1 MNIKETFHRP
11 EYLLASRITV
21 SVLLALLGV
30 MAAAASFGWLVDGK
44 RVEDFFEKRV
54 EMLANR
60 KSELPLAISKAE
72 RPELEIAKSQERG
85 FGQR

>member
-1 MNIKETFHRP
+1 MKFTETFRRP

-30 MAAAASFGWLVDGK
+30 MAIAASFGWLVDTN
-44 RVEDFFEKRV
+44 RVEEFFERRA

-60 KSELPLAISKAE
+60 RSELPLAISKAD
-72 RPELEIAKSQERG
+72 RPEFEQAKFQERG
-85 FGQR
+85 F